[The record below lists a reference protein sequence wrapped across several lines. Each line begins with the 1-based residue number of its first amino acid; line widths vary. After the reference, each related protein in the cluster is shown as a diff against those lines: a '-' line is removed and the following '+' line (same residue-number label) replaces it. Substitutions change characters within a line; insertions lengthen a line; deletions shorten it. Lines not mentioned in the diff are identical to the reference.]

1 MIKIPTDSFKQ
12 AGKLLKRLPFHRA
25 KLPVFTHVALFADA
39 ASQTVTL
46 VVATLDM
53 RLETSLPL
61 SEPLTQTVS
70 FLIPLDALRS
80 ALKADRGSVLVLA
93 YKCSRNGRSIR
104 LKAPCGG
111 IPIETQHDTLD
122 LADFPMR
129 PRATGTATVLPGRTF
144 EMLSLVA
151 TSASSDQTRQILNGV
166 YFTPEDGGMLVA
178 TDGRRLAGAP
188 ASVPTAGSFILPS
201 GAVHILGHPDF
212 RKRPA
217 TLTLTPNKDDNEGP
231 LVCIQSE
238 NHLLFSRTLSGTYPN
253 WKQVVPRD
261 MVASLTISEDRRSAL
276 IAWLRSL
283 RGQEGSVTL
292 HHKKRGV
299 LQLIHANRG
308 AITASVEVRIE
319 ETGTLSAV
327 SLSAAYL
334 ATALEIAP
342 TLWLIDEMSPVVAR
356 RSDGAFCVIMP
367 MRPTGIATD
376 SEKPGK
382 RPTGQAAA

>member
-12 AGKLLKRLPFHRA
+12 AGKLLRRLPFHRA

-53 RLETSLPL
+53 RLETSIPPAEPL
-61 SEPLTQTVS
+61 SQTVS
-70 FLIPLDALRS
+70 FLIPPEALRS

-93 YKCSRNGRSIR
+93 YKCNRKGRSIR

-151 TSASSDQTRQILNGV
+151 TCASSDQTRQILNGV
-166 YFTPEDGGMLVA
+166 YFTPEDGGLLIA

-188 ASVPTAGSFILPS
+188 ATVPTAGSFILPK

-212 RKRPA
+212 RKNPTTV
-217 TLTLTPNKDDNEGP
+217 TLTANKDDNEGP
-231 LVCIQSE
+231 LVCFQSE

-253 WKQVVPRD
+253 WKQVMPRD
-261 MVASLTISEDRRSAL
+261 MVTSLTIAEERRPAL
-276 IAWLRSL
+276 LTWLRSL
-283 RGQEGSVTL
+283 RGAEGSVTL
-292 HHKKRGV
+292 SRKRRGV
-299 LQLIHANRG
+299 LQLIHADRG
-308 AITASVEVRIE
+308 NITSTVEVPVEQSGELEPI
-319 ETGTLSAV
+319 
-327 SLSAAYL
+327 SLDPAFL
-334 ATALEIAP
+334 ATALGIAP
-342 TLWLIDEMSPVVAR
+342 TLWFSDSMSPVIAR
-356 RSDGAFCVIMP
+356 RLDGAFCVIMP
-367 MRPTGIATD
+367 MRFSGLPTQRAGTKAG
-376 SEKPGK
+376 SSS
-382 RPTGQAAA
+382 QAAA

>member
-39 ASQTVTL
+39 ATQSVTL

-53 RLETSLPL
+53 RLETSIPL
-61 SEPLTQTVS
+61 IEPLTQTVS
-70 FLIPLDALRS
+70 FLIPPEALRI

-93 YKCSRNGRSIR
+93 YKHNRNGRSIR

-111 IPIETQHDTLD
+111 IPVETQHETMD
-122 LADFPMR
+122 LADFPGR
-129 PRATGTATVLPGRTF
+129 PRVEGTATVLPARTF
-144 EMLSLVA
+144 EMLAVVA
-151 TSASSDQTRQILNGV
+151 TCASSDQTRQILNGV
-166 YFTPEDGGMLVA
+166 YFTPEDGGMLIA

-188 ASVPTAGSFILPS
+188 ATVPTVGSFILPS
-201 GAVHILGHPDF
+201 GAVHILGHPEF
-212 RKRPA
+212 RKHPA
-217 TLTLTPNKDDNEGP
+217 SVTLTPNKDDNEGP
-231 LVCIQSE
+231 LVCIRSE
-238 NHLLFSRTLSGTYPN
+238 NHLLISKTHSGTYPS

-276 IAWLRSL
+276 ITWLRSL

-292 HHKKRGV
+292 HRKKRGV

-308 AITASVEVRIE
+308 NITASVEVRIE
-319 ETGTLSAV
+319 ETGTLSSV
-327 SLSAAYL
+327 SLNAAYL
-334 ATALEIAP
+334 ATALEVAP

-356 RSDGAFCVIMP
+356 RPDGAFCVIMP
-367 MRPTGIATD
+367 MRFSGLPTQRAGNKAD
-376 SEKPGK
+376 
-382 RPTGQAAA
+382 PTGQAAA